1 MVFIKW
7 VFDARKFL
15 RKWLNHIDEVQM
27 VIKWLWLDL
36 YVCAGAP
43 CSTWVIS
50 LRHLNG
56 VCQFSLV

>member
-15 RKWLNHIDEVQM
+15 SKRLNHIDEVQM
-27 VIKWLWLDL
+27 VIKRLWLDL
-36 YVCAGAP
+36 YVCIGAP
-43 CSTWVIS
+43 YSTWVIFG
-50 LRHLNG
+50 RHLNG